1 MDSTGIEFTI
11 PDSDSIQKEISN
23 LIMILFATRK
33 KKKISQKQLA
43 EMTGLPQSTISRM
56 ESFQSTP
63 TLPVL
68 IKIATALEL
77 SLKLE

>member
-11 PDSDSIQKEISN
+11 TDSDSIQKEISN

-43 EMTGLPQSTISRM
+43 EMTDLPQSTISRM

>member
-11 PDSDSIQKEISN
+11 TDSDSIQKEISN